1 MGWKSILLTVVVAAL
16 FGFAGAELGMRR
28 EASATEARKVTLS
41 DTIHQLLEQQ
51 VNLTPAQKSTIG
63 AVDARYTRQ
72 RNQLLANLYMARGQ
86 LGGAFSENMSL
97 SGPTKDAIAQMQV
110 IVGDLQTLTISYIV
124 DIRNQLTPAQRQIYD
139 QKVVEMLMRDTP

>member
-1 MGWKSILLTVVVAAL
+1 
-16 FGFAGAELGMRR
+16 
-28 EASATEARKVTLS
+28 
-41 DTIHQLLEQQ
+41 
-51 VNLTPAQKSTIG
+51 
-63 AVDARYTRQ
+63 
-72 RNQLLANLYMARGQ
+72 
-86 LGGAFSENMSL
+86 MSL